1 MSNDTELKKKL
12 EERETSPGTNLG
24 ISDSVSRAETMLK
37 NQLSAK
43 PGAYQSA
50 WQTQLDDTINK
61 IMNRQKFT
69 YDLNGDAL
77 YQQYKDKYIQQGQM
91 AMMDTMGQAQA
102 MTGGYGN
109 SYAQSVGQQAYQGHL
124 QNLNDIVP
132 ELYKLALDN
141 YNTEG
146 QNLLNQYA
154 MLGAQDE
161 QDYGRYRDRVGDY
174 NADLGFAYQNWRDL
188 VGDQQ
193 WQTQFDEAKR
203 QYDQEWA
210 KQNGSF
216 SGPSTPYSGFNNG
229 NVDAA
234 NIKLIQEYMGMSG
247 PDLGKWGPKSRA
259 AALKAF
265 GTEDPDEAYKKY
277 LEMQKGSEFASGI
290 DTVRDQSGFKGSSWD
305 MTKNNLRQQ
314 IEKGR
319 SYAEKYMDMIVDQ
332 MSESQFIEAYD
343 MIYGKGAYDK
353 KFGGA

>member
-12 EERETSPGTNLG
+12 EERETSPGKNLG

-91 AMMDTMGQAQA
+91 AMLDTMGQAQA

-210 KQNGSF
+210 KKNSGSVYK
-216 SGPSTPYSGFNNG
+216 GGEPLDP
-229 NVDAA
+229 
-234 NIKLIQEYMGMSG
+234 EG
-247 PDLGKWGPKSRA
+247 PDEGTDQYVADNGKLTPAQIINMQYSLGVSPTGEYDEATWRA
-259 AALKAF
+259 AGGLSADDAYAAWNKGKIGKSVNQDIAAASKAVAFDDTKVKSFLSKLPYVPAGGNTNGWKNLVESRLEASDLSEEEKIAVLKQ
-265 GTEDPDEAYKKY
+265 
-277 LEMQKGSEFASGI
+277 L
-290 DTVRDQSGFKGSSWD
+290 
-305 MTKNNLRQQ
+305 Q
-314 IEKGR
+314 I
-319 SYAEKYMDMIVDQ
+319 
-332 MSESQFIEAYD
+332 F
-343 MIYGKGAYDK
+343 
-353 KFGGA
+353 